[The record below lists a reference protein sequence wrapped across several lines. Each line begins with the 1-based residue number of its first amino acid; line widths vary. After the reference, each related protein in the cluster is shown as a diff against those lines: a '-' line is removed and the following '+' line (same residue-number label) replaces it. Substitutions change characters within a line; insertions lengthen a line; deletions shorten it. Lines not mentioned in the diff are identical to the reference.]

1 MAESS
6 LLIRPFKEGDEEA
19 LVSLW
24 NMCKLTVPWN
34 NPYKD
39 IARKLKVQ
47 SELFLMGYLEDK
59 LIASIMAGYDG
70 HRGWINYFAVHPDFQ
85 SRGYGKQLMDNVE
98 NKLREL
104 GCPKINLQ
112 IREGNDKVF
121 SYYQKLGFVEEKR
134 INMGKSLEED
144 QCLYSHTALKNIQI
158 FLDKLCLNF

>member
-1 MAESS
+1 MTESS

-47 SELFLMGYLEDK
+47 AELFLVGYLEDK
-59 LIASIMAGYDG
+59 LIASVMAGYDG

-85 SRGYGKQLMDNVE
+85 ARGYGKQLMDNVE
-98 NKLREL
+98 NGLREL

-134 INMGKSLEED
+134 TNMGKRLEDD
-144 QCLYSHTALKNIQI
+144 Q
-158 FLDKLCLNF
+158 

>member
-1 MAESS
+1 MTESS

-47 SELFLMGYLEDK
+47 AELFLVGYLEDK
-59 LIASIMAGYDG
+59 LIASVMAGYDG

-85 SRGYGKQLMDNVE
+85 ARGYGKQLMDNVE
-98 NKLREL
+98 NGLREL

-112 IREGNDKVF
+112 IREGNDNVLT
-121 SYYQKLGFVEEKR
+121 YYQKLGFVEEKR
-134 INMGKSLEED
+134 INMGKRLEDD
-144 QCLYSHTALKNIQI
+144 Q
-158 FLDKLCLNF
+158 

>member
-1 MAESS
+1 MTESS
-6 LLIRPFKEGDEEA
+6 LLIRPFQEGDEEA

-47 SELFLMGYLEDK
+47 AELFLVGYLEDK
-59 LIASIMAGYDG
+59 LIASVMAGYDG
-70 HRGWINYFAVHPDFQ
+70 HRGGINYFAVHPDFQ
-85 SRGYGKQLMDNVE
+85 SGGYGKQLMDHVE
-98 NKLREL
+98 NGLREL

-134 INMGKSLEED
+134 INMGKRHED
-144 QCLYSHTALKNIQI
+144 YQ
-158 FLDKLCLNF
+158 

>member
-1 MAESS
+1 MTESS
-6 LLIRPFKEGDEEA
+6 LLIRPYKEGDEEA

-47 SELFLMGYLEDK
+47 AELFLVGYLEDK
-59 LIASIMAGYDG
+59 LIASVMAGYDG

-85 SRGYGKQLMDNVE
+85 ARGYGKQLMDNVE
-98 NKLREL
+98 NGLREL

-112 IREGNDKVF
+112 IREGNDKVL

-134 INMGKSLEED
+134 INMGKRLEDD
-144 QCLYSHTALKNIQI
+144 Q
-158 FLDKLCLNF
+158 

>member
-1 MAESS
+1 MTESS

-59 LIASIMAGYDG
+59 LIASVMAGYDG

-85 SRGYGKQLMDNVE
+85 ARGYGKQLMDNVE
-98 NKLREL
+98 NGLREL

-121 SYYQKLGFVEEKR
+121 SYYQKLGFVEENR
-134 INMGKSLEED
+134 INMSKRLEDD
-144 QCLYSHTALKNIQI
+144 Q
-158 FLDKLCLNF
+158 

>member
-1 MAESS
+1 MTESS
-6 LLIRPFKEGDEEA
+6 LLIRPFKEGDEDA

-47 SELFLMGYLEDK
+47 AELFLVGYLEDK
-59 LIASIMAGYDG
+59 LIASVMAGYDG

-85 SRGYGKQLMDNVE
+85 ARGYGKQLMDNVE
-98 NKLREL
+98 NGLREL

-112 IREGNDKVF
+112 IREGNDKVL

-134 INMGKSLEED
+134 INMGKRLEDD
-144 QCLYSHTALKNIQI
+144 Q
-158 FLDKLCLNF
+158 

>member
-6 LLIRPFKEGDEEA
+6 LLINPFKEGDEDV

-24 NMCKLTVPWN
+24 NKCKLNVHWN

-112 IREGNDKVF
+112 IREGNDKVL

-134 INMGKSLEED
+134 INMGKRLED
-144 QCLYSHTALKNIQI
+144 DL
-158 FLDKLCLNF
+158 

>member
-1 MAESS
+1 MTESS

-34 NPYKD
+34 NPHKD

-47 SELFLMGYLEDK
+47 AELFLVGYLEDK
-59 LIASIMAGYDG
+59 LIASVMAGYDG

-85 SRGYGKQLMDNVE
+85 ARGYGKQLMDNVE
-98 NKLREL
+98 NGLREL

-134 INMGKSLEED
+134 INMGKRLEDD
-144 QCLYSHTALKNIQI
+144 Q
-158 FLDKLCLNF
+158 

>member
-1 MAESS
+1 MTESS
-6 LLIRPFKEGDEEA
+6 LLIRPIKEGDEEA

-39 IARKLKVQ
+39 INRKLKVQ
-47 SELFLMGYLEDK
+47 AELFLLGYLEDK
-59 LIASIMAGYDG
+59 LIASVMAGYDG
-70 HRGWINYFAVHPDFQ
+70 HRGCINYFAVHPDFQ

-98 NKLREL
+98 NGLREL

-112 IREGNDKVF
+112 IREGNDKVY

-134 INMGKSLEED
+134 INMGKRIED
-144 QCLYSHTALKNIQI
+144 DQ
-158 FLDKLCLNF
+158 

>member
-1 MAESS
+1 MTENS

-24 NMCKLTVPWN
+24 NICKLTVPWN

-47 SELFLMGYLEDK
+47 AELFLVGYLEDK
-59 LIASIMAGYDG
+59 LIASVMAGYDG

-85 SRGYGKQLMDNVE
+85 ARGYGKQLMDNVE
-98 NKLREL
+98 KRLRKF

-112 IREGNDKVF
+112 IREENDKVF
-121 SYYQKLGFVEEKR
+121 SYYQNLGFVEEKR
-134 INMGKSLEED
+134 INMGKRLEDD
-144 QCLYSHTALKNIQI
+144 Q
-158 FLDKLCLNF
+158 

>member
-1 MAESS
+1 MTESS

-47 SELFLMGYLEDK
+47 AELFLVGYLEDK
-59 LIASIMAGYDG
+59 LIASVMAGYDG

-85 SRGYGKQLMDNVE
+85 ARGYGKQLMDNVE
-98 NKLREL
+98 NGLREL

-134 INMGKSLEED
+134 INMGKRLEDD
-144 QCLYSHTALKNIQI
+144 Q
-158 FLDKLCLNF
+158 

>member
-1 MAESS
+1 MTESS
-6 LLIRPFKEGDEEA
+6 LLIRPFKEGDEDA

-47 SELFLMGYLEDK
+47 AELFLVGYLEDK
-59 LIASIMAGYDG
+59 LIASVMAGYDG

-85 SRGYGKQLMDNVE
+85 ARGYGKQLMDNVE
-98 NKLREL
+98 NGLREL

-112 IREGNDKVF
+112 IREENDKVF

-134 INMGKSLEED
+134 INMGKRLEDD
-144 QCLYSHTALKNIQI
+144 Q
-158 FLDKLCLNF
+158 

>member
-1 MAESS
+1 MTESS

-47 SELFLMGYLEDK
+47 AELFLVGYLEDK
-59 LIASIMAGYDG
+59 LIASVMAGYDG

-85 SRGYGKQLMDNVE
+85 GRGYGKQLMNNVE
-98 NKLREL
+98 NGLREL

-112 IREGNDKVF
+112 IREGNDKVL
-121 SYYQKLGFVEEKR
+121 SYYQNLALLR
-134 INMGKSLEED
+134 KSV
-144 QCLYSHTALKNIQI
+144 STWVKGLKMTSNFYPIQ
-158 FLDKLCLNF
+158 

>member
-1 MAESS
+1 MTESS

-47 SELFLMGYLEDK
+47 AELFLVGYLEDK

-70 HRGWINYFAVHPDFQ
+70 HRGYINYFAVHPDFQ
-85 SRGYGKQLMDNVE
+85 AMGYGKQLMDNVE
-98 NKLREL
+98 NGLREL

-112 IREGNDKVF
+112 IRERNDKVF
-121 SYYQKLGFVEEKR
+121 TFYQKLGFVEEKR
-134 INMGKSLEED
+134 INMGKRLEDD
-144 QCLYSHTALKNIQI
+144 Q
-158 FLDKLCLNF
+158 

>member
-1 MAESS
+1 MTESS

-24 NMCKLTVPWN
+24 NMCKLSVPWN

-47 SELFLMGYLEDK
+47 AELFLVGYLEVK
-59 LIASIMAGYDG
+59 LIASVMAGYDG
-70 HRGWINYFAVHPDFQ
+70 HRGWINYLAVHPVFQ
-85 SRGYGKQLMDNVE
+85 ARGYGKQLMEYVE
-98 NKLREL
+98 NELREL

-112 IREGNDKVF
+112 IREGNDKVL

-134 INMGKSLEED
+134 INMGKRLQND
-144 QCLYSHTALKNIQI
+144 Q
-158 FLDKLCLNF
+158 

>member
-1 MAESS
+1 MTESS
-6 LLIRPFKEGDEEA
+6 LLIRPFQEGDVEA

-39 IARKLKVQ
+39 IARKLKVHA
-47 SELFLMGYLEDK
+47 ELFLVGYLEDK
-59 LIASIMAGYDG
+59 LIASVMAGYDG

-85 SRGYGKQLMDNVE
+85 ARGYGKQLLTNVE
-98 NKLREL
+98 NGLRAL

-112 IREGNDKVF
+112 IRERSDKVF

-134 INMGKSLEED
+134 INMGKRLEDD
-144 QCLYSHTALKNIQI
+144 Q
-158 FLDKLCLNF
+158 

>member
-1 MAESS
+1 MSEIS

-24 NMCKLTVPWN
+24 KTCKLTVPWN

-47 SELFLMGYLEDK
+47 AELFLVGYLDDK
-59 LIASIMAGYDG
+59 LIASVMAGYDG

-85 SRGYGKQLMDNVE
+85 ARGYGKQLMDNVE
-98 NKLREL
+98 KGLRKL

-134 INMGKSLEED
+134 INMGKRLED
-144 QCLYSHTALKNIQI
+144 
-158 FLDKLCLNF
+158 DK

>member
-1 MAESS
+1 MTESS

-47 SELFLMGYLEDK
+47 AELFLVGYLEDK
-59 LIASIMAGYDG
+59 LIASVMAGYDG

-85 SRGYGKQLMDNVE
+85 ARGYGKQLMDNVE
-98 NKLREL
+98 NGLREL

-121 SYYQKLGFVEEKR
+121 SYYQKLGFVEENR
-134 INMGKSLEED
+134 INMGKRLEDD
-144 QCLYSHTALKNIQI
+144 Q
-158 FLDKLCLNF
+158 

>member
-1 MAESS
+1 MTESS
-6 LLIRPFKEGDEEA
+6 LLIRPFQEGDEEA
-19 LVSLW
+19 LVPLW

-47 SELFLMGYLEDK
+47 AELFLVGYLEDK
-59 LIASIMAGYDG
+59 LIASVMAGYDG
-70 HRGWINYFAVHPDFQ
+70 HRGYINYFAVHQNFQ
-85 SRGYGKQLMDNVE
+85 ARGYGKQLMDNIE
-98 NKLREL
+98 KGLREL

-134 INMGKSLEED
+134 INMGKRIED
-144 QCLYSHTALKNIQI
+144 DQ
-158 FLDKLCLNF
+158 